1 MSALRRCEVL
11 VIGGGP
17 GGLTAAI
24 YLRRFRRDVIVA
36 DKGNS
41 RLSLIPI
48 SHNYPGFPGGV
59 PGTELLG
66 RLREQLGCY
75 GGRVEHMDIT
85 AVRKEG
91 DIFIASHADGEI
103 HTPVIVMATGVADE
117 GLPVERWHEAVASGA
132 VRMCPVCDGY
142 DILDKKVAVVS
153 QPHNRTGHALFMRT
167 FSSDVTLF
175 ERDPDHDGHT
185 EPLSG
190 EEAEKLRLA
199 GVRYVD
205 APLQGVTLTDG
216 LLPVLHTADGTDET
230 FDVLYPMLGENA
242 RSTLAASLGAQ
253 CGDCDKV
260 IVDDHQRTTVPG
272 LYAIGDVVVGLN
284 QISVA
289 TGHAAVAATAI
300 HNALP
305 WQFRKQAQD
314 SDPGEVP

>member
-1 MSALRRCEVL
+1 VNDAASTPVRRCEVL

-59 PGTELLG
+59 PGTQLLG

-75 GGRVEHMDIT
+75 GGTVEDMEIM

-91 DIFIASHADGEI
+91 DIFIATHATGEI
-103 HTPVIVMATGVADE
+103 HTPVVVLATGVADA

-142 DILDKKVAVVS
+142 DILDRKVAVVS

-167 FSSDVTLF
+167 FSCDVTLY
-175 ERDPDHDGHT
+175 ERDPDAA
-185 EPLSG
+185 PLTDD
-190 EEAEKLRLA
+190 EAAQLRDA

-205 APLQGVTLTDG
+205 SPLQGVTLTDA
-216 LLPVLHTADGTDET
+216 LLPVLHTADGSDEQ

-242 RSTLAASLGAQ
+242 RSTLAVKLGAN

-260 IVDDHQRTTVPG
+260 IVDDHQRTSVPG

-289 TGHAAVAATAI
+289 TGHAAIAATAI

-305 WQFRKQAQD
+305 WQFRQQRT
-314 SDPGEVP
+314 G